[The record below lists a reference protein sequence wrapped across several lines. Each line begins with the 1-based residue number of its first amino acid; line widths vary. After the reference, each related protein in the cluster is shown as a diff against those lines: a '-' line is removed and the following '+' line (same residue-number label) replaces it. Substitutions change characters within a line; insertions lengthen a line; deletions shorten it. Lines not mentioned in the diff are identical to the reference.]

1 MEETEPPHK
10 ESEGLPKSSEIQRA
24 LMAYSHDAIL
34 GVNRKGAIVFWNI
47 GAEQVFGYSSPE
59 ILGQPVT
66 KLISEKNRE
75 GPARVLGAFLTGNYG
90 KTALIEG
97 EALRKDGSTF
107 PLELSLSIRR
117 QNGESMG
124 LAIGRDIS
132 DRKNTERALRQ
143 SAERYCNLFATC
155 LETVFSADVPD
166 NTGVSNE
173 ALERLCGYCLEELTE
188 MKPTGTLPSECRE
201 YLSKQVDE
209 MLSADKPISSIVHQI
224 LSKDGKR
231 ILIEQYL
238 NFINKTDKTAGFQE
252 SRSDISERNITEE
265 QLKSPFID
273 LTEIVCRVIEFY
285 DPYTAEHQQ
294 RVAELA
300 HIAGE
305 NMGLAEDVV
314 ERLYF
319 NGLLH
324 DIGKIS
330 IPKSIL
336 TKPGELAEEEW
347 ALIRAHTKQGY
358 RILKDANLP
367 WPAADVALQH
377 HERLDGSGYPNG
389 ITGDKLSLEV
399 NILAVCDVVEAM
411 SSHRPYRPARTTADV
426 LKELKDGRGTKYDAS
441 VVDAMLPMVE
451 SGDFKRVWDR
461 KNWKSTTAEVPG
473 AQRRPQR
480 FQRADN

>member
-1 MEETEPPHK
+1 MEETEPPQK
-10 ESEGLPKSSEIQRA
+10 ESEGLLKGREIHGS
-24 LMAYSHDAIL
+24 LVAYSRDAIL
-34 GVNRKGAIVFWNI
+34 EVNRKGTILFWDK

-66 KLISEKNRE
+66 KLISEKHRE
-75 GPARVLGAFLTGNYG
+75 GHARLLGAFLTGNYG

-117 QNGESMG
+117 QSGKYLG
-124 LAIGRDIS
+124 LAVARDIT
-132 DRKNTERALRQ
+132 DRKNTEGALRH
-143 SAERYCNLFATC
+143 SAERYCNLLATC
-155 LETVFSADVPD
+155 LEAVFSEDVADNSGAGNKTLD
-166 NTGVSNE
+166 K
-173 ALERLCGYCLEELTE
+173 LCGYCLEELTE
-188 MKPTGTLPSECRE
+188 MKPTGILPPERKE
-201 YLSKQVDE
+201 ELSKQVDR
-209 MLSADKPISSIVHQI
+209 MLGADEPLSSIVHEI
-224 LSKDGKR
+224 FEKHGR
-231 ILIEQYL
+231 TILIEQHL
-238 NFINKTDKTAGFQE
+238 NFINRKDKLVGFQE
-252 SRSDISERNITEE
+252 FRSNITERNITEE
-265 QLKSPFID
+265 QLKSPFVD
-273 LTEIVCRVIEFY
+273 LTKIVSRVIEFY
-285 DPYTAEHQQ
+285 DFYTAEHQQ

-300 HIAGE
+300 RIAGE

-358 RILKDANLP
+358 SILKDANLP

-389 ITGDKLSLEV
+389 MTGDKLSLEV
-399 NILAVCDVVEAM
+399 SILAVCDVVEAM
-411 SSHRPYRPARTTADV
+411 SSHRPYRPARTTTDV
-426 LKELKDGRGTKYDAS
+426 VRELKDGRGTKYDAS
-441 VVDAMLPMVE
+441 VVDVMLPMIE
-451 SGDFKRVWDR
+451 SGEFRSMW
-461 KNWKSTTAEVPG
+461 N
-473 AQRRPQR
+473 
-480 FQRADN
+480 

>member
-1 MEETEPPHK
+1 MEDTEPPHK
-10 ESEGLPKSSEIQRA
+10 ESEALPRSREIHGA
-24 LMAYSHDAIL
+24 LMAHSRDAIL
-34 GVNRKGAIVFWNI
+34 GLNHKGTIIFWNK
-47 GAEQVFGYSSPE
+47 GAEQVFGYSSAD
-59 ILGQPVT
+59 IVGQPVT
-66 KLISEKNRE
+66 NLISEKHRGE
-75 GPARVLGAFLTGNYG
+75 HTLVLKAFLTGNRG
-90 KTALIEG
+90 VTGVIEG

-107 PLELSLSIRR
+107 PLELSLSIQQ
-117 QNGESMG
+117 QNGKFWG
-124 LAIGRDIS
+124 LAVGRNITE
-132 DRKNTERALRQ
+132 RRNTERALSK
-143 SAERYCNLFATC
+143 SAERYCNLFAAC
-155 LETVFSADVPD
+155 LETVFSAGVTD
-166 NTGVSNE
+166 NSGAGNK
-173 ALERLCGYCLEELTE
+173 ALDRLCDYCSEELTE
-188 MKPTGTLPSECRE
+188 MKPTGILPPEGREELSEQID
-201 YLSKQVDE
+201 K
-209 MLSADKPISSIVHQI
+209 MLSTDEPISSIVHEI
-224 LSKDGKR
+224 FKKDGKR

-238 NFINKTDKTAGFQE
+238 NFIDRKDKLVGFQE
-252 SRSDISERNITEE
+252 FHSSITGPNITAE
-265 QLKSPFID
+265 QLKSPFVD
-273 LTEIVCRVIEFY
+273 LTKIISRVIEFY

-324 DIGKIS
+324 DIGKIY

-358 RILKDANLP
+358 NILKDANLP

-399 NILAVCDVVEAM
+399 SILAVCDVVEAM

-426 LKELKDGRGTKYDAS
+426 LKELKDGKGTKYNAS
-441 VVDAMLPMVE
+441 VVDVMLPMIE
-451 SGDFKRVWDR
+451 SGEFKRVWDR
-461 KNWKSTTAEVPG
+461 KNPKSVATEVLG
-473 AQRRPQR
+473 T
-480 FQRADN
+480 